1 MRKSHSIGWASGLLA
16 GCLSFGGAWAAP
28 GGDGARAV
36 EALDVAREAARWRLA
51 GDRLLSAGEPAK
63 AEAAWSRALVAR
75 PDDVELLDR
84 AARARSALGD
94 WAGALA
100 AQRSLVAALAG
111 EAAARPDAKRV
122 DLATGFEQTLAD
134 NHRRQLGVLSEVA
147 VLAGDFTTAEEA
159 ARALIRVAPKAVDGH
174 LALGYLH
181 LHAREF
187 DAAAAAYAAA
197 LALDPSNPTALNN
210 LGAARYMQQDLDAA
224 AAHYEA
230 VLASL
235 ARGAYS
241 ESVALA
247 NLGELH
253 QLGARY
259 DEAEYLYR
267 QAVEAL
273 PAGAWSYMGL
283 AALLDVTGRY
293 DEAIDAMIDGWE
305 RDDSRETRLN
315 MHFFEPAWA
324 WQRDALIAE
333 IEGDVEG
340 GIRLWRKVAHSG
352 VPALRAAAAHHLV
365 SLEAMGD

>member
-1 MRKSHSIGWASGLLA
+1 MRKSHSIGWVGGLLA
-16 GCLSFGGAWAAP
+16 GCLSLGGAWAAP
-28 GGDGARAV
+28 GGAEARAV
-36 EALDVAREAARWRLA
+36 AGVEAPDAVRARLA
-51 GDRLLSAGEPAK
+51 GDRLLSAGEPVK
-63 AEAAWSRALVAR
+63 AEAAWSQALRAR
-75 PDDVELLDR
+75 PGDVELLDR
-84 AARARSALGD
+84 AARVRGALGD
-94 WAGALA
+94 WSGALA
-100 AQRSLVAALAG
+100 AQRSLVAALG
-111 EAAARPDAKRV
+111 REAAVAPAVKRI

-159 ARALIRVAPKAVDGH
+159 ARALIRRAPKAVDGH

-187 DAAAAAYAAA
+187 EAAAAAYEAA
-197 LALDPSNPTALNN
+197 LAVDASNPTALNN
-210 LGAARYMQQDLDAA
+210 LGAARYMQQDLAA
-224 AAHYEA
+224 AEGHYEA

-253 QLGARY
+253 QIEARY

-267 QAVEAL
+267 QAVEAM

-283 AALLDVTGRY
+283 AALLDATGRY

-305 RDDSRETRLN
+305 RDDNRETRLN
-315 MHFFEPAWA
+315 MHFVEPAWA

-340 GIRLWRKVAHSG
+340 AIRLWRKVLRG
-352 VPALRAAAAHHLV
+352 EVPALWAAAEHHLA
-365 SLEAMGD
+365 SLEATRD